1 MNTPN
6 TSARLAGLLIAAGAA
21 AFAQA
26 GPDDTLLAARD
37 AFRANELGRLASLGD
52 SLPAGY
58 PLKDYP
64 AYWLAW
70 KALEKNDDAQVTR
83 FLEQVPEGLM
93 PERIRNEWLK
103 KLGMRENW
111 TAFAAEWKKLP
122 EEGRDEESTCYGQLM
137 DLYQG
142 QKPDNLDRFLEGKP
156 VPDGCNRLIE
166 GAYARGLINQDWLWR
181 RARLLLAGNFLSQA
195 RQLAADTQ
203 LPLDNAALNKP
214 ANASLATPGG
224 QEAALL
230 DIERKAK
237 TDLDGAAASLSRLE
251 KDMDADRSGFGWGQL
266 ALLSARKQLAGQAL
280 QWFDKADPRQLT
292 ADQWEW
298 WARSA
303 LRLEQWTQLD
313 GIIRRMPAAVS
324 ARPAWR
330 YWLGRSLQ
338 QQGKPTLA
346 APLFSQASV
355 GHNYYAL
362 LSLEELGNSLSAS
375 TNKTM
380 PSADDVSR
388 MKQDPAIRRSLSLLS
403 VAEIYTKPEFRTDA
417 QREWRWAMRGR
428 NDMELLAAAEIAR
441 KEGFYDMAIYSAE
454 RTKEEHDFSLRYLTP
469 YREVTQKYAR
479 QLDIDDAWVYGLIR
493 QESRFITM
501 ARSGVG
507 ASGLM
512 QLMPATAKWAAK
524 KIGLTHFAVNDIDT
538 NVQLGTWYLRYVL
551 DNLSGN
557 QVMATAAYNAGPG
570 RARNW
575 QADHALDG
583 TIYAETIPFS
593 ETRDYVQKVMAN
605 AAYYSSTFGHANI
618 SLKNRM
624 GMIPPR

>member
-1 MNTPN
+1 MKASIT
-6 TSARLAGLLIAAGAA
+6 TARLTSLAIALSAA
-21 AFAQA
+21 QSALA
-26 GPDDTLLAARD
+26 GPDDTLVAARD
-37 AFRANELGRLASLGD
+37 AFRANDLAKLANLGD
-52 SLPAGY
+52 KLPDNY

-64 AYWLAW
+64 DYWLAW
-70 KALEKNDDAQVTR
+70 KALDRNDDAQVQR
-83 FLEQVPEGLM
+83 FLTRVPESLM
-93 PERIRNEWLK
+93 TERIRNEWVK
-103 KLGMRENW
+103 KLGQREDW
-111 TAFAAEWKKLP
+111 TTFAQEWKKLP
-122 EEGRDEESTCYGQLM
+122 AEGRDEESTCYGQL
-137 DLYQG
+137 LQLRQG
-142 QKPDNLDRFLEGKP
+142 QKLDDLDRFLEGKP
-156 VPDGCNRLIE
+156 APDGCSRLIDM
-166 GAYARGLINQDWLWR
+166 AYARGALSQDWLWR
-181 RARLLLAGNFLSQA
+181 RARLLLAGNFLTQA
-195 RQLAADTQ
+195 RQLASDTQ
-203 LPLDNAALNKP
+203 LPLDNAALSKP
-214 ANASLATPGG
+214 SIASAATAGG
-224 QEAALL
+224 QEAMLYEAV
-230 DIERKAK
+230 RKGKA
-237 TDLDGAAASLSRLE
+237 DLDGAASMLLRME
-251 KDMDADRSGFGWGQL
+251 KEISPDRAGFGWGQL
-266 ALLSARKQLAGQAL
+266 ALLSARKHLAGQAL

-292 ADQWEW
+292 SDQWEW

-324 ARPAWR
+324 AKPAWR
-330 YWLGRSLQ
+330 YWQARSLKQLGRSAE
-338 QQGKPTLA
+338 A

-375 TNKTM
+375 ANKTG
-380 PSADDVSR
+380 PNSDDVSR
-388 MKQDPAIRRSLSLLS
+388 MKADPAIRRSLALLN

-428 NDMELLAAAEIAR
+428 NDMQLLAAAEIAR
-441 KEGFYDMAIYSAE
+441 KENFYDMAIYSAE

-557 QVMATAAYNAGPG
+557 AVMATAAYNAGPG

-575 QADHALDG
+575 QADRPLDG

-624 GMIPPR
+624 GVVPAR

>member
-1 MNTPN
+1 MKVLTH
-6 TSARLAGLLIAAGAA
+6 TLRLAGVAAALAAALPAHAGA
-21 AFAQA
+21 
-26 GPDDTLLAARD
+26 DDTLIAARD
-37 AFRANELGRLASLGD
+37 AFRGGDLAKLARLGED
-52 SLPAGY
+52 LPANY
-58 PLKDYP
+58 PLKNYP

-70 KALEKNDDAQVTR
+70 KALDKNDDAQVIS
-83 FLEQVPEGLM
+83 FLAQTPESLSAD
-93 PERIRNEWLK
+93 RIRNEWLK

-111 TAFAAEWKKLP
+111 TAFAEEWKKLP
-122 EEGRDEESTCYGQLM
+122 EESRDEESRCYGQLLQLRQGEKPA
-137 DLYQG
+137 DL
-142 QKPDNLDRFLEGKP
+142 NRFLDGKP
-156 VPDGCNRLIE
+156 APDGCTRLIE
-166 GAYARGLINQDWLWR
+166 GAYARGLLDQDWLWR
-181 RARLLLAGNFLSQA
+181 RTRLLLAGNFVTQA

-214 ANASLATPGG
+214 ASATSATPGG
-224 QEAALL
+224 QEAMLY
-230 DIERKAK
+230 DIVRKAK
-237 TDLDGAAASLSRLE
+237 TNIDGASIELLRVGSELSP
-251 KDMDADRSGFGWGQL
+251 DRTGFGWGQL
-266 ALLSARKQLAGQAL
+266 ALLSARKQQAGQAL
-280 QWFDKADPRQLT
+280 QWFERADPKQLT

-303 LRLEQWTQLD
+303 LRLEQWAQLD
-313 GIIRRMPAAVS
+313 AIIRKMPAEVG

-338 QQGKPTLA
+338 QQGKPNEA
-346 APLFSQASV
+346 SPLFSQASV

-362 LSLEELGNSLSAS
+362 LSLEELGNSLSSSAS
-375 TNKTM
+375 KTG
-380 PSADDVSR
+380 PSQADIDK
-388 MKQDPAIRRSLSLLS
+388 MKTDPAVRRSLALLNI
-403 VAEIYTKPEFRTDA
+403 AEIYTKPEFRTDA

-441 KEGFYDMAIYSAE
+441 KENFYDMAIYSAE

-469 YREVTQKYAR
+469 YREVTQKYAG

-557 QVMATAAYNAGPG
+557 MVMATAAYNAGPS
-570 RARNW
+570 RARAW
-575 QADHALDG
+575 QADRTLDG
-583 TIYAETIPFS
+583 VIYAETIPFS

-618 SLKNRM
+618 SLKKRM
-624 GMIPPR
+624 GVVPSR

>member
-1 MNTPN
+1 MKALTTPI
-6 TSARLAGLLIAAGAA
+6 RLAGLTLALGAA
-21 AFAQA
+21 LPALA
-26 GPDDTLLAARD
+26 GPDDALLAARD
-37 AFRANELGRLASLGD
+37 AFRANDLAKLASLGD
-52 SLPAGY
+52 KLPDNY

-64 AYWLAW
+64 EYWQTW
-70 KALEKNDDAQVTR
+70 KALDRNDDAQVLR
-83 FLEQVPEGLM
+83 FLARTPEGLM
-93 PERIRNEWLK
+93 PERIRNEWVK
-103 KLGMRENW
+103 KLGLREDW
-111 TAFAAEWKKLP
+111 AAFANEWKKLP
-122 EEGRDEESTCYGQLM
+122 PEGRDEESSCYGELLQM
-137 DLYQG
+137 RQG
-142 QKPDNLDRFLEGKP
+142 QKPGNLDRFLEGKP
-156 VPDGCNRLIE
+156 APDGCNRLIDM
-166 GAYARGLINQDWLWR
+166 AYARGALSQDWLWR
-181 RARLLLAGNFLSQA
+181 RARLLLAGNYLTQA
-195 RQLAADTQ
+195 RQLASDTQ

-214 ANASLATPGG
+214 SLASPDTPAG
-224 QEAALL
+224 QEAILY
-230 DIERKAK
+230 DTVRKGK
-237 TDLDGAAASLSRLE
+237 TDLNGAAAMLSRVESQLTP
-251 KDMDADRSGFGWGQL
+251 DRAGFGWGQL
-266 ALLSARKQLAGQAL
+266 ALLSARKQQAGQAL
-280 QWFDKADPRQLT
+280 QWFEKADPRQLT
-292 ADQWEW
+292 TDQWEW

-303 LRLEQWTQLD
+303 LRLEQWSQLD
-313 GIIRRMPAAVS
+313 GVIRRMPQELAAK
-324 ARPAWR
+324 PAWR
-330 YWLGRSLQ
+330 YWLARSLK
-338 QQGKPTLA
+338 QQGKPAEA

-375 TNKTM
+375 ASKTG
-380 PSADDVSR
+380 PSSDDVAR
-388 MKQDPAIRRSLSLLS
+388 MKADPAVRRSLALLS

-441 KEGFYDMAIYSAE
+441 KENFYDMAIYSAE

-575 QADHALDG
+575 QADRALDG

-618 SLKNRM
+618 SLRNRM
-624 GMIPPR
+624 GIVPAR

>member
-1 MNTPN
+1 MKVL
-6 TSARLAGLLIAAGAA
+6 TSTFRLAAMGLALGAA
-21 AFAQA
+21 LPALA

-37 AFRANELGRLASLGD
+37 AYRANDLARLAQLGD
-52 SLPAGY
+52 SLPSAY

-70 KALEKNDDAQVTR
+70 RALDRNDDVEVMR
-83 FLEQVPEGLM
+83 FLARAPGGLM
-93 PERIRNEWLK
+93 AERIRNEWVK
-103 KLGMRENW
+103 KLGQRENW
-111 TAFAAEWKKLP
+111 TSFAEEWKKLP
-122 EEGRDEESTCYGQLM
+122 EEGRDEESGCYGQLM
-137 DLYQG
+137 LLRQG
-142 QKPDNLDRFLEGKP
+142 QKPDNLDRFLESKST
-156 VPDGCNRLIE
+156 PDGCNRLIE
-166 GAYARGLINQDWLWR
+166 GAYARGLIDQDWLWR
-181 RARLLLAGNFLSQA
+181 RTRLLLAGNFVSQA
-195 RQLAADTQ
+195 RQFAIDTQ
-203 LPLDNAALNKP
+203 LPLDNAALSKP

-224 QEAALL
+224 QEAALF
-230 DIERKAK
+230 DIVRKGK
-237 TDLDGAAASLSRLE
+237 TDLDGAASALLRAAPE
-251 KDMDADRSGFGWGQL
+251 MTPDRRGFGWGQL

-280 QWFDKADPRQLT
+280 QWFDKADARQLT

-313 GIIRRMPAAVS
+313 GIIRRMPQTVS
-324 ARPAWR
+324 SRPAWR
-330 YWLGRSLQ
+330 YWLARSLK
-338 QQGKPTLA
+338 QQGRPVEA
-346 APLFSQASV
+346 APLFSLASV
-355 GHNYYAL
+355 GHSYYAL

-375 TNKTM
+375 ASKGT
-380 PSADDVSR
+380 PGPDEVSQMR
-388 MKQDPAIRRSLSLLS
+388 ADPAIRRSLALLA
-403 VAEIYTKPEFRTDA
+403 VAEVYTKPEFRTDA

-428 NDMELLAAAEIAR
+428 DDMELLAAAEIAR

-469 YREVTQKYAR
+469 YRDITRKYAG

-557 QVMATAAYNAGPG
+557 MVMATAAYNAGPG

-575 QADHALDG
+575 QADRPLDG
-583 TIYAETIPFS
+583 AIYAETIPFS

-624 GMIPPR
+624 GVVPAR

>member
-1 MNTPN
+1 MKIPT
-6 TSARLAGLLIAAGAA
+6 TTLRLASLAIAAATSLPAIAA
-21 AFAQA
+21 
-26 GPDDTLLAARD
+26 PDDTLIAARD
-37 AFRANELGRLASLGD
+37 AFRGNDLAKLARLGD
-52 SLPAGY
+52 SLPDSY

-64 AYWLAW
+64 EYWTTW
-70 KALEKNDDAQVTR
+70 KALDKNDDAQVQR
-83 FLEQVPEGLM
+83 FLARTPDGLM
-93 PERIRNEWLK
+93 TERIRNEWLK
-103 KLGMRENW
+103 KLGMREDW
-111 TAFAAEWKKLP
+111 TAFAQEWKKLQP
-122 EEGRDEESTCYGQLM
+122 EGRDEETACYGQLLQM
-137 DLYQG
+137 RG
-142 QKPDNLDRFLEGKP
+142 EQKPENLDRFLDGKP
-156 VPDGCNRLIE
+156 APDGCTRLIE
-166 GAYARGLINQDWLWR
+166 GAYARGMLDQDWLWR
-181 RARLLLAGNFLSQA
+181 RVRLLLAGNFLTQA

-214 ANASLATPGG
+214 ASASPDSPGG
-224 QEAALL
+224 QEAWLY
-230 DIERKAK
+230 EVSRKAK
-237 TDLDGAAASLSRLE
+237 TDLDGAAAYLLRIE
-251 KDMDADRSGFGWGQL
+251 KDLSPDRAGFGWGQL
-266 ALLSARKQLAGQAL
+266 ALLSARKQLAGQAQ
-280 QWFDKADPRQLT
+280 QWFDKADPKQLT

-303 LRLEQWTQLD
+303 LRLEQWQQLD
-313 GIIRRMPAAVS
+313 GIIRRMPPAVS
-324 ARPAWR
+324 GKPAWR
-330 YWLGRSLQ
+330 YWQARTLKQL
-338 QQGKPTLA
+338 GKPGEAT
-346 APLFSQASV
+346 PLFSQASV
-355 GHNYYAL
+355 GHSYYAL

-375 TNKTM
+375 TNKTT
-380 PSADDVSR
+380 PSDSDVAK
-388 MKQDPAIRRSLSLLS
+388 MKADPAIRRSLALLS
-403 VAEIYTKPEFRTDA
+403 IAEIYTKPEFRTDA

-441 KEGFYDMAIYSAE
+441 KENFYDMAIYSAE

-469 YREVTQKYAR
+469 YREITQKYAR

-551 DNLSGN
+551 DNLSSN
-557 QVMATAAYNAGPG
+557 AVMATAAYNAGPG

-575 QADHALDG
+575 QADRPLDG

-624 GMIPPR
+624 GIIPAR

>member
-1 MNTPN
+1 MKASIT
-6 TSARLAGLLIAAGAA
+6 TARLTSLAIALSAA
-21 AFAQA
+21 QSALA
-26 GPDDTLLAARD
+26 GPDDTLVAARD
-37 AFRANELGRLASLGD
+37 AFRANDLAKLANLGD
-52 SLPAGY
+52 KLPDNY

-64 AYWLAW
+64 DYWLAW
-70 KALEKNDDAQVTR
+70 KALDRNDDAQVQR
-83 FLEQVPEGLM
+83 FLTRVPESLM
-93 PERIRNEWLK
+93 TERIRNEWVK
-103 KLGMRENW
+103 KLGQREDW
-111 TAFAAEWKKLP
+111 TTFAQEWKKLP
-122 EEGRDEESTCYGQLM
+122 AEGRDEESTCYGQL
-137 DLYQG
+137 LQLRQG
-142 QKPDNLDRFLEGKP
+142 QKLDDLDRFLEGKP
-156 VPDGCNRLIE
+156 APDGCSRLIDM
-166 GAYARGLINQDWLWR
+166 AYARGALSQDWLWR
-181 RARLLLAGNFLSQA
+181 RARLLLAGNFLTQA
-195 RQLAADTQ
+195 RQLASDTQ
-203 LPLDNAALNKP
+203 LPLDNAALSKP
-214 ANASLATPGG
+214 SIASAATAGG
-224 QEAALL
+224 QEAMLYEAV
-230 DIERKAK
+230 RKGKA
-237 TDLDGAAASLSRLE
+237 DLDGAASMLLRME
-251 KDMDADRSGFGWGQL
+251 KEISPDRAGFGWGQL
-266 ALLSARKQLAGQAL
+266 ALLSARKHLAGQAL

-292 ADQWEW
+292 SDQWEW

-324 ARPAWR
+324 AKPAWR
-330 YWLGRSLQ
+330 YWQARSLKQLGRSAE
-338 QQGKPTLA
+338 A

-375 TNKTM
+375 ASKTG
-380 PSADDVSR
+380 PNSDDVSR
-388 MKQDPAIRRSLSLLS
+388 MKADPAIRRSLALLNI
-403 VAEIYTKPEFRTDA
+403 AEIYTKPEFRTDA

-428 NDMELLAAAEIAR
+428 NDMQLLAAAEIAR
-441 KEGFYDMAIYSAE
+441 KENFYDMAIYSAE

-557 QVMATAAYNAGPG
+557 AVMATAAYNAGPG

-575 QADHALDG
+575 QADRPLDG

-624 GMIPPR
+624 GVVPAR

>member
-1 MNTPN
+1 MNISNTP
-6 TSARLAGLLIAAGAA
+6 ALLAGLLVALGAA
-21 AFAQA
+21 ASAHA
-26 GPDDTLLAARD
+26 GADDTLLAARD
-37 AFRANELGRLASLGD
+37 AFRANELGRLASLGG
-52 SLPAGY
+52 SLPDSY

-64 AYWLAW
+64 SYWLAW

-93 PERIRNEWLK
+93 PERIRNEWVK

-122 EEGRDEESTCYGQLM
+122 EEGRDEESSCYGQLM
-137 DLYQG
+137 GLYQG

-181 RARLLLAGNFLSQA
+181 RARLLLAGNFVSQA

-214 ANASLATPGG
+214 ANTNLSTPGG

-230 DIERKAK
+230 EIERKAK

-251 KDMDADRSGFGWGQL
+251 GNIDADRSGFGWGQL
-266 ALLSARKQLAGQAL
+266 ALLSARKQLSAQAL

-313 GIIRRMPAAVS
+313 GIIRRMPAAVA

-338 QQGKPTLA
+338 QQGKPALA

-380 PSADDVSR
+380 PSADDVAR
-388 MKQDPAIRRSLSLLS
+388 MKQDPAIRRSLALLS

-469 YREVTQKYAR
+469 YRDITQKYAR

-557 QVMATAAYNAGPG
+557 QVMATAAYNAGPS

-575 QADHALDG
+575 QTNRALDG

-593 ETRDYVQKVMAN
+593 ETRDYVQKVMAS

>member
-1 MNTPN
+1 MKAPT
-6 TSARLAGLLIAAGAA
+6 TSLRLSCLTILAA
-21 AFAQA
+21 AALPAWA
-26 GPDDTLLAARD
+26 GPDDTLVAARE
-37 AFRANELGRLASLGD
+37 AFRANDLAKLARLED
-52 SLPAGY
+52 SLPANY

-64 AYWLAW
+64 AYWLTW
-70 KALEKNDDAQVTR
+70 KALEKNDDTQVKR
-83 FLEQVPEGLM
+83 FLSQVPEGLM

-103 KLGMRENW
+103 KLGQREDW
-111 TAFAAEWKKLP
+111 STFTDEWKKLP
-122 EEGRDEESTCYGQLM
+122 EEGRDEESTCYGQL
-137 DLYQG
+137 LQLRNG
-142 QKPDNLDRFLEGKP
+142 QKPDNLDRFLDSKP
-156 VPDGCNRLIE
+156 APDGCTRLIE
-166 GAYARGLINQDWLWR
+166 GAYARSLLDQDWLWR
-181 RARLLLAGNFLSQA
+181 RVRLLLAGNFLTQA

-214 ANASLATPGG
+214 SSATPDTPGG
-224 QEAALL
+224 QEAMLYEV
-230 DIERKAK
+230 ERKAK
-237 TDLDGAAASLSRLE
+237 GDLEGAATLLAQMAPQLSP
-251 KDMDADRSGFGWGQL
+251 DRAGFGWGQL
-266 ALLSARKQLAGQAL
+266 ALLSARKQQSGQAL
-280 QWFDKADPRQLT
+280 QWFEKADPRQLT

-303 LRLEQWTQLD
+303 LRLEQWSQLQT
-313 GIIRRMPAAVS
+313 IIRRMPTAVAAK
-324 ARPAWR
+324 PAWR
-330 YWLGRSLQ
+330 YWLARALK
-338 QQGKPTLA
+338 QQGKPAEA
-346 APLFSQASV
+346 APLFSQASA
-355 GHNYYAL
+355 GHSYYAL

-375 TNKTM
+375 ANKTG
-380 PSADDVSR
+380 PSQADIDK
-388 MKQDPAIRRSLSLLS
+388 MKTDPAVRRSLALLN
-403 VAEIYTKPEFRTDA
+403 VAEIFTKPEFRTDA

-428 NDMELLAAAEIAR
+428 SDMELLAAAEIAR
-441 KEGFYDMAIYSAE
+441 KENFYDMAIYSAE

-469 YREVTQKYAR
+469 YRDVTQKYAR

-524 KIGLTHFAVNDIDT
+524 KIGLTHFAVNDIET
-538 NVQLGTWYLRYVL
+538 NVQIGTWYLRYVL

-557 QVMATAAYNAGPG
+557 AVMATAAYNAGPS

-575 QADHALDG
+575 QADRPLDG

-624 GMIPPR
+624 GMIPAR

>member
-1 MNTPN
+1 MKASIT
-6 TSARLAGLLIAAGAA
+6 TARLTSLAIALSAA
-21 AFAQA
+21 QSALA
-26 GPDDTLLAARD
+26 GPDDTLVAARD
-37 AFRANELGRLASLGD
+37 AFRANDLAKLANLGD
-52 SLPAGY
+52 KLPDNY

-64 AYWLAW
+64 DYWLAW
-70 KALEKNDDAQVTR
+70 KALDRNDDAQVQR
-83 FLEQVPEGLM
+83 FLTRVPESLM
-93 PERIRNEWLK
+93 TERIRNEWVK
-103 KLGMRENW
+103 KLGQREDW
-111 TAFAAEWKKLP
+111 TTFAQEWKKLP
-122 EEGRDEESTCYGQLM
+122 AEGRDEESTCYGQL
-137 DLYQG
+137 LQLRQG
-142 QKPDNLDRFLEGKP
+142 QKLDDLDRFLEGKP
-156 VPDGCNRLIE
+156 APDGCSRLIDM
-166 GAYARGLINQDWLWR
+166 AYARGALSQDWLWR
-181 RARLLLAGNFLSQA
+181 RARLLLAGNFLTQA
-195 RQLAADTQ
+195 RQLASDTQ
-203 LPLDNAALNKP
+203 LPLDNAALSKP
-214 ANASLATPGG
+214 SIASAATAGG
-224 QEAALL
+224 QEAMLYEAV
-230 DIERKAK
+230 RKGKA
-237 TDLDGAAASLSRLE
+237 DLDGAASMLLRME
-251 KDMDADRSGFGWGQL
+251 KEISPDRAGFGWGQL
-266 ALLSARKQLAGQAL
+266 ALLSARKHLAGQAL

-292 ADQWEW
+292 SDQWEW

-324 ARPAWR
+324 AKPAWR
-330 YWLGRSLQ
+330 YWQARSLKQLGRSAE
-338 QQGKPTLA
+338 A

-375 TNKTM
+375 ASKTG
-380 PSADDVSR
+380 PNSDDVSR
-388 MKQDPAIRRSLSLLS
+388 MKADPAIRRSLALLN

-428 NDMELLAAAEIAR
+428 NDMQLLAAAEIAR
-441 KEGFYDMAIYSAE
+441 KENFYDMAIYSAE

-557 QVMATAAYNAGPG
+557 AVMATAAYNAGPG

-575 QADHALDG
+575 QADRPLDG

-624 GMIPPR
+624 GVVPAR

>member
-1 MNTPN
+1 MP
-6 TSARLAGLLIAAGAA
+6 
-21 AFAQA
+21 Q
-26 GPDDTLLAARD
+26 D
-37 AFRANELGRLASLGD
+37 LAS
-52 SLPAGY
+52 
-58 PLKDYP
+58 
-64 AYWLAW
+64 
-70 KALEKNDDAQVTR
+70 
-83 FLEQVPEGLM
+83 
-93 PERIRNEWLK
+93 
-103 KLGMRENW
+103 
-111 TAFAAEWKKLP
+111 
-122 EEGRDEESTCYGQLM
+122 
-137 DLYQG
+137 
-142 QKPDNLDRFLEGKP
+142 KP
-156 VPDGCNRLIE
+156 
-166 GAYARGLINQDWLWR
+166 
-181 RARLLLAGNFLSQA
+181 S
-195 RQLAADTQ
+195 
-203 LPLDNAALNKP
+203 
-214 ANASLATPGG
+214 
-224 QEAALL
+224 
-230 DIERKAK
+230 
-237 TDLDGAAASLSRLE
+237 
-251 KDMDADRSGFGWGQL
+251 
-266 ALLSARKQLAGQAL
+266 
-280 QWFDKADPRQLT
+280 
-292 ADQWEW
+292 
-298 WARSA
+298 
-303 LRLEQWTQLD
+303 
-313 GIIRRMPAAVS
+313 
-324 ARPAWR
+324 WR
-330 YWLGRSLQ
+330 YWLARSLK
-338 QQGKPTLA
+338 QQGKPAEAL
-346 APLFSQASV
+346 PLFSQASV

-375 TNKTM
+375 ASKTT
-380 PSADDVSR
+380 PTSQDVS
-388 MKQDPAIRRSLSLLS
+388 KLKSDPAIRRSLALLS

-575 QADHALDG
+575 QADRALDG

-605 AAYYSSTFGHANI
+605 
-618 SLKNRM
+618 
-624 GMIPPR
+624 

>member
-1 MNTPN
+1 MKAPT
-6 TSARLAGLLIAAGAA
+6 TSLRLSCLTILAA
-21 AFAQA
+21 AALPAWA
-26 GPDDTLLAARD
+26 GPDDTLVAARE
-37 AFRANELGRLASLGD
+37 AFRANDLAKLARLGD
-52 SLPAGY
+52 SLPTNY

-64 AYWLAW
+64 AYWLTW
-70 KALEKNDDAQVTR
+70 KALEKNDDTQVKR
-83 FLEQVPEGLM
+83 FLSQVPEGLM

-103 KLGMRENW
+103 KLGQREDW
-111 TAFAAEWKKLP
+111 STFTEEWKKLP
-122 EEGRDEESTCYGQLM
+122 EEGRDEESTCYGQL
-137 DLYQG
+137 LQLRNG
-142 QKPDNLDRFLEGKP
+142 QKPDNLDRFLDSKP
-156 VPDGCNRLIE
+156 APDGCTRLIE
-166 GAYARGLINQDWLWR
+166 GAYARSLLDQDWLWR
-181 RARLLLAGNFLSQA
+181 RVRLLLAGNFLTQA

-214 ANASLATPGG
+214 SSATPDTPGG
-224 QEAALL
+224 QEAMLYEV
-230 DIERKAK
+230 ERKAK
-237 TDLDGAAASLSRLE
+237 GDLEGAATLLAQMAPQLSP
-251 KDMDADRSGFGWGQL
+251 DRAGFGWGQL
-266 ALLSARKQLAGQAL
+266 ALLSARKQQSGLAL
-280 QWFDKADPRQLT
+280 QWFEKADPRQLT

-303 LRLEQWTQLD
+303 LRLEQWSQLQT
-313 GIIRRMPAAVS
+313 IIRRMPTAVAAK
-324 ARPAWR
+324 PAWR
-330 YWLGRSLQ
+330 YWLARSLK
-338 QQGKPTLA
+338 QQGKPAEA
-346 APLFSQASV
+346 APLFSQASA
-355 GHNYYAL
+355 GHSYYAL

-375 TNKTM
+375 ANKTG
-380 PSADDVSR
+380 PSQTDIDK
-388 MKQDPAIRRSLSLLS
+388 MKTDPAVRRSLALLN
-403 VAEIYTKPEFRTDA
+403 VAEIFTRPEFRTDA

-428 NDMELLAAAEIAR
+428 SDMELLAAAEIAR
-441 KEGFYDMAIYSAE
+441 KENFYDMAIYSAE

-469 YREVTQKYAR
+469 YRDVTQKYAR

-524 KIGLTHFAVNDIDT
+524 KIGLTHFAVNDIET
-538 NVQLGTWYLRYVL
+538 NVQIGTWYLRYVL

-557 QVMATAAYNAGPG
+557 AVMATAAYNAGPS

-575 QADHALDG
+575 QADRPLDG

-624 GMIPPR
+624 GMIPAR

>member
-1 MNTPN
+1 MKVLNSP
-6 TSARLAGLLIAAGAA
+6 ARLAGLLMAVGAA
-21 AFAQA
+21 APALA
-26 GPDDTLLAARD
+26 GPDDTLVAARD
-37 AFRANELGRLASLGD
+37 AFRANETSRLASLGD
-52 SLPAGY
+52 SLPANY

-70 KALEKNDDAQVTR
+70 KALERNDDAQVQR
-83 FLEQVPEGLM
+83 FLNDVPEGLM
-93 PERIRNEWLK
+93 PERIRNEWVK
-103 KLGMRENW
+103 KLGLRENW

-122 EEGRDEESTCYGQLM
+122 VEARDEESSCYGQLM
-137 DLYQG
+137 GLHQG
-142 QKPDNLDRFLEGKP
+142 QKPEDLDRFLEGKP
-156 VPDGCNRLIE
+156 APDGCNRLIE
-166 GAYARGLINQDWLWR
+166 GAYARGLLSQEWLWR

-214 ANASLATPGG
+214 ANANLATDGG
-224 QEAALL
+224 QEAALFE
-230 DIERKAK
+230 IERKAK
-237 TDLDGAAASLSRLE
+237 TDLDGAAASLSRME
-251 KDMDADRSGFGWGQL
+251 KDLDPARSGFGWGQL
-266 ALLSARKQLAGQAL
+266 ALLAARKQQAGQAL

-313 GIIRRMPAAVS
+313 AIIRRMPAAVS
-324 ARPAWR
+324 AKPAWR
-330 YWLGRSLQ
+330 YWQARSLQ
-338 QQGKPTLA
+338 QQGKPAEA

-355 GHNYYAL
+355 GHSYYAL

-375 TNKTM
+375 ASKTT
-380 PSADDVSR
+380 PTSQDLDK
-388 MKQDPAIRRSLSLLS
+388 MKSDPAIRRSLALLS

-469 YREVTQKYAR
+469 YRDVTQKYAR

-524 KIGLTHFAVNDIDT
+524 KIGLTHFAVNDIET

-575 QADHALDG
+575 QADRTLDG

-618 SLKNRM
+618 SLRNRM
-624 GMIPPR
+624 GAIPPR

>member
-1 MNTPN
+1 MKVLT
-6 TSARLAGLLIAAGAA
+6 TSIRLTLLAIAAAA
-21 AFAQA
+21 PLSAFA
-26 GPDDTLLAARD
+26 GPDDTLIAARD
-37 AFRANELGRLASLGD
+37 AYRANDQTKLASLGD
-52 SLPAGY
+52 KLPAGY

-64 AYWLAW
+64 AYWLTW
-70 KALEKNDDAQVTR
+70 KALDKNDDAQVLR
-83 FLEQVPEGLM
+83 FLAQVQEGLM
-93 PERIRNEWLK
+93 PERIRNEWVK
-103 KLGMRENW
+103 KLGLRENW
-111 TAFAAEWKKLP
+111 TAFAEEWKKLP
-122 EEGRDEESTCYGQLM
+122 EEGRDEESTCYGQIYQLR
-137 DLYQG
+137 QG
-142 QKPDNLDRFLEGKP
+142 QKLDDLDRFLDSKP
-156 VPDGCNRLIE
+156 APDGCTRLIE
-166 GAYARGLINQDWLWR
+166 AAYARGALDQDWLWR
-181 RARLLLAGNFLSQA
+181 RTRLLLAGNFLTQA
-195 RQLAADTQ
+195 RQLASDTQ

-214 ANASLATPGG
+214 ANASPATPGG
-224 QEAALL
+224 QEAILY
-230 DIERKAK
+230 DIVRKAK
-237 TDLDGAAASLSRLE
+237 SDLDGGASYLTRVE
-251 KDMDADRSGFGWGQL
+251 KDLTPDRAGFGWGQL

-280 QWFDKADPRQLT
+280 QWFAKADPRQLT
-292 ADQWEW
+292 TDQWEW
-298 WARSA
+298 WARAA
-303 LRLEQWTQLD
+303 LRLEQWAQLD
-313 GIIRRMPAAVS
+313 DIIRRMPKTVS
-324 ARPAWR
+324 SKPAWR
-330 YWLGRSLQ
+330 YWQARSLKQ
-338 QQGKPTLA
+338 LGKPA
-346 APLFSQASV
+346 EASPLLSQASV
-355 GHNYYAL
+355 GHSYYAL

-375 TNKTM
+375 ASKTT
-380 PSADDVSR
+380 PSSADVD
-388 MKQDPAIRRSLSLLS
+388 KLKADPAIRRSLALLN

-524 KIGLTHFAVNDIDT
+524 KIGLAHFAVNDIET

-557 QVMATAAYNAGPG
+557 QVMATAAYNAGPS

-575 QADHALDG
+575 QADRPLDG

-624 GMIPPR
+624 GMIPAR